1 MYIKEL
7 HVNHPNSYAVVHM
20 SYGEITA
27 LANGM
32 YEFCLLYTSDAADD

>member
-32 YEFCLLYTSDAADD
+32 YELVSNCFKYF

>member
-20 SYGEITA
+20 SYGEINEIDI
-27 LANGM
+27 AN
-32 YEFCLLYTSDAADD
+32 Y